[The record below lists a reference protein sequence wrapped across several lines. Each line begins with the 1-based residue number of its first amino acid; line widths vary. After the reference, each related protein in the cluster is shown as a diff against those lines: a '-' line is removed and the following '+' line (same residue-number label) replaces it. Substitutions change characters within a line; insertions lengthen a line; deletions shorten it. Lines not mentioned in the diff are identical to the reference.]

1 MISHGP
7 DPSDDDGVGGEEDAL
22 PLVSCDTFV
31 AMGDVTQTG
40 EVRWGWGEGGTTR
53 NPKLRMY
60 LSAFQ
65 VIFGKN
71 SDRPKGEVQEV
82 VFYPSKKYSSGD
94 KLKVSD
100 L

>member
-1 MISHGP
+1 MR
-7 DPSDDDGVGGEEDAL
+7 VR
-22 PLVSCDTFV
+22 
-31 AMGDVTQTG
+31 GDHKIPQ
-40 EVRWGWGEGGTTR
+40 
-53 NPKLRMY
+53 LRIY

-94 KLKVSD
+94 KLQVR

>member
-1 MISHGP
+1 MISHGA
-7 DPSDDDGVGGEEDAL
+7 DPCDDDGVGGEEDAR

-31 AMGDVTQTG
+31 AMADVTQTG
-40 EVRWGWGEGGTTR
+40 EVMGSTKKTL
-53 NPKLRMY
+53 KKIY
-60 LSAFQ
+60 LSTFQ

-94 KLKVSD
+94 KLQV
-100 L
+100 